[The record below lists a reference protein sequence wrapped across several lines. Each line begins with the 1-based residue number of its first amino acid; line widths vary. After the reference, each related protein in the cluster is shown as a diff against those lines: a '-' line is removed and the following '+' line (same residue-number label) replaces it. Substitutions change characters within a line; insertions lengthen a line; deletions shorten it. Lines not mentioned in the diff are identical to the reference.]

1 MHACMRVE
9 SVRVV
14 LQGVPQGAAHRIDR
28 FKLERKHTPFN
39 ARTLCPPHAFSP
51 PLSSHCRHSHSV
63 PNHPCAA
70 MPRSRLVTSRIPAWV
85 GSSQRNTIHRRC
97 YGHRRMCRK
106 IDRSRA
112 CPTIVGLS
120 HAALVLGEYRPRGPG
135 ACMPHCCYTVQVPRD
150 TVHLRLTGGSIIAH
164 VRETFVAAVCNVQ
177 RAPCHIQQ
185 TACERARSN
194 LRRLDCAAFPMRGL
208 TPSPGSAHRTVVSC
222 NPCLLASARAWRA
235 SLCVCVRARRA
246 RVAKGFTSGGSGQ
259 H

>member
-1 MHACMRVE
+1 MRRDATLSTRHKPYSCMGRQQ
-9 SVRVV
+9 STKYDPPPV
-14 LQGVPQGAAHRIDR
+14 LRAPPHVPQ
-28 FKLERKHTPFN
+28 
-39 ARTLCPPHAFSP
+39 
-51 PLSSHCRHSHSV
+51 
-63 PNHPCAA
+63 
-70 MPRSRLVTSRIPAWV
+70 
-85 GSSQRNTIHRRC
+85 
-97 YGHRRMCRK
+97 
-106 IDRSRA
+106 DRSLA
-112 CPTIVGLS
+112 GVS
-120 HAALVLGEYRPRGPG
+120 HHRGIEPCRLVLGEYRPRGPG

-208 TPSPGSAHRTVVSC
+208 TPSPGSAHRTVLSC
-222 NPCLLASARAWRA
+222 NPCLLASARAWHA

-246 RVAKGFTSGGSGQ
+246 RVAKGSTSGGSGQ